1 VAAVRY
7 SSREHAIVRTVEAI
21 HTLVLALTTDSQ
33 RKRVSPEEQARTIL
47 ESVTDAFF
55 HIDRDFCFTY
65 LNGTAR
71 RLLQRDD
78 LVGKHIWTEFP
89 AARGSRFQRAYERAM
104 NEAERVDFVEYYPAP
119 LDRWYDVRAYPSVD
133 GVSVYFHDI
142 TEKREAEAQ
151 YQRKSAQLE
160 LIVRGANVGVWY
172 CPLPF
177 DELIWDAK
185 VKEHFFLAPEAR
197 VTIETFYE
205 RLHPDDRGPTREA
218 IRQSVEQR
226 THYDVDYR
234 TVSPDGSSLKW
245 IRAMG
250 RAFYDAEGAPV
261 RFDGVTMD
269 VSERKQA
276 ELALRASEERYRL
289 ATRATADV
297 IWDYDLTNQS
307 VRWNESLASQ
317 FGWSIPEET
326 PISFWLDN
334 IHPDDRERVQSSLS
348 RLSTSPGSEHWE
360 EEYAFMRK
368 DGSWADV
375 LDRGFVLRDPA
386 GRALRIIGAKQDLS
400 ARKRVERDRER
411 MLEAERAARAE
422 AERQSRMKDE
432 FLTTISHEL
441 RTPLNA
447 ILGWSELLSREP
459 PDEKPTRALDVIL
472 RNARAQK
479 RIIEDLL
486 DMSQMLS
493 GNLRLDLHRL
503 DLRAVLDAAH
513 ETAKLTADAKKIH
526 LSFDQRNAAA
536 FVLGD
541 AARLQQVIW
550 NLLANAIKFTPS
562 GGQVDVSL
570 ELDSEKVRVVV
581 SDDGEGI
588 SSDFLPHV
596 FDRFRQA
603 DGSISRRHG
612 GLGLGLSIV
621 KQIVELH
628 GGAVFA
634 SSDGKGL
641 GSRFVVELPLA
652 SPPLTSEQAVQ
663 SAKET
668 VLRTD
673 LSGLRVLVVD
683 DELDAR
689 TLIARVLEQRGA
701 QVLTAASAAQAYE
714 ICASHAPLDVLVSD
728 IGMPGEDGYALLRR
742 VRALGSAKNAALPA
756 VAVTAYTATEE
767 RARAVSAGFRSYV
780 TKPFDVAELC
790 AMIAAATGRLG
801 D

>member
-1 VAAVRY
+1 MT
-7 SSREHAIVRTVEAI
+7 I
-21 HTLVLALTTDSQ
+21 DPD
-33 RKRVSPEEQARTIL
+33 RKRASPEEQARTIL

-55 HIDRDFCFTY
+55 HLDREFCFTY

-78 LVGKHIWTEFP
+78 LVGKNIWEEFP
-89 AARGSRFQRAYERAM
+89 AARGARFERAYQRAMHEG
-104 NEAERVDFVEYYPAP
+104 ERVDFVEYYPAP
-119 LDRWYDVRAYPSVD
+119 LDRWYDVRAYPSAD

-142 TEKREAEAQ
+142 TAKREAEAQ

-160 LIVRGANVGVWY
+160 LIVHGANVGVWY

-177 DELIWDAK
+177 DELLWDAK
-185 VKEHFFLAPEAR
+185 VKEHFHLPPDAR
-197 VTIETFYE
+197 VTIDLFYE
-205 RLHPDDRGPTREA
+205 RLHPEDREATREA
-218 IRQSVEQR
+218 IRQSVEER

-234 TVSPDGSSLKW
+234 TVSPDGSAIKW

-250 RAFYDAEGAPV
+250 RAFYAEDGSPV
-261 RFDGVTMD
+261 RFDGITMD
-269 VSERKQA
+269 VSERKQV

-297 IWDYDLTNQS
+297 VWEYDLATRQ

-317 FGWSIPEET
+317 FGWTVPEET
-326 PISFWLDN
+326 PLSFWLDN
-334 IHPDDRERVQSSLS
+334 IHPDERERVRSSLE
-348 RLSTSPGSEHWE
+348 RLIASTSTDHWQ
-360 EEYAFMRK
+360 EEYCFMRK
-368 DGSWADV
+368 DGTWADV
-375 LDRGFVLRDPA
+375 LDRAFLLRDPM

-411 MLEAERAARAE
+411 MLEAERAARSE
-422 AERQSRMKDE
+422 AERQSRVKDE

-447 ILGWSELLSREP
+447 ILGWADILSRQTQE
-459 PDEKPTRALDVIL
+459 EKTSRAVDVIL

-503 DLRAVLDAAH
+503 DLRTVLDAAL
-513 ETAKLTADAKKIH
+513 ETAKPTADVKK
-526 LSFDQRNAAA
+526 LRLLVNRGELEAW
-536 FVLGD
+536 VLGD
-541 AARLQQVIW
+541 AGRLQQVLW
-550 NLLANAIKFTPS
+550 NLLVNAVKFTPS
-562 GGQVDVSL
+562 GGQVEASL
-570 ELDSEKVRVVV
+570 EVHADTARVVV

-588 SSDFLPHV
+588 SEEFLPHV
-596 FDRFRQA
+596 FDRFRQG

-628 GGAVFA
+628 GGVVTA

-652 SPPLTSEQAVQ
+652 SPAVGAREASSSSEA
-663 SAKET
+663 T
-668 VLRTD
+668 WRGD
-673 LSGLRVLVVD
+673 LSELRILVVD
-683 DELDAR
+683 DEDDAR
-689 TLIARVLEQRGA
+689 TLVARVLEQRGA
-701 QVLTAASAAQAYE
+701 HVFTAANAAQAYE
-714 ICASHAPLDVLVSD
+714 ICASDTPLDAVVSD
-728 IGMPGEDGYALLRR
+728 IGMPGEDGYTLLRR
-742 VRALGSAKNAALPA
+742 IRALGAHRNANVPA
-756 VAVTAYTATEE
+756 VAVTAYAATEE
-767 RARAVSAGFRSYV
+767 RVRAVTAGFRSYV
-780 TKPFDVAELC
+780 TKPIDLVELC

-801 D
+801 G